1 MSKYIPT
8 NTLSDE
14 QAEKEFSE
22 LLTRLPNGGK
32 FYKYRSFYGKKFD
45 YAYDA
50 LSNGYLWFASPID
63 MNDKI
68 DTTLNVD
75 LLREAKRIE
84 NTFIKC
90 KVQYCTLLLKTFCKK
105 NNIPFTFSHDTIRE
119 ISACTTK
126 KGKMNRQR
134 TKTLLLKNG
143 TPHNQLQM
151 QMQVLANILE
161 GKFIGY
167 EDNVKK
173 MALPFVYL
181 NENLR
186 KNTTIYC
193 VAERYDIDSMWA
205 YYGNDNKGFCIEY
218 DFSSEKFTI
227 EQKRWLLNLHKI
239 NYKKQKRVFSFAP
252 HIAKILELGDVDK
265 FDKQPL
271 LQQICEQYL
280 IKNPSW
286 KHEQEWRII
295 AETKSNRFNIDAV
308 SALYIDEAMLQM
320 AKGKK
325 LLKLA
330 KLKHWTVYCRRLN
343 SSGTAF
349 EYKKL

>member
-1 MSKYIPT
+1 
-8 NTLSDE
+8 
-14 QAEKEFSE
+14 
-22 LLTRLPNGGK
+22 
-32 FYKYRSFYGKKFD
+32 
-45 YAYDA
+45 
-50 LSNGYLWFASPID
+50 
-63 MNDKI
+63 
-68 DTTLNVD
+68 
-75 LLREAKRIE
+75 
-84 NTFIKC
+84 
-90 KVQYCTLLLKTFCKK
+90 
-105 NNIPFTFSHDTIRE
+105 
-119 ISACTTK
+119 
-126 KGKMNRQR
+126 MNRQR

-218 DFSSEKFTI
+218 DFSSKKFSI

-295 AETKSNRFNIDAV
+295 AETKNNRFKIDAV
-308 SALYIDEAMLQM
+308 SALYIDEAMLQT

-325 LLKLA
+325 LLTLA
-330 KLKHWTVYCRRLN
+330 KLKHWTAYCRRLN

>member
-14 QAEKEFSE
+14 QVEKEFSE
-22 LLTRLPNGGK
+22 LLARLPNDGK

-45 YAYDA
+45 LAYDA

-90 KVQYCTLLLKTFCKK
+90 KVQYCALLLKTFCKQR
-105 NNIPFTFSHDTIRE
+105 NIPFTFSPDTIKE
-119 ISACTTK
+119 VSSYTTR
-126 KGKMNRQR
+126 KGKINRQR

-143 TPHNQLQM
+143 TPHNQLQL
-151 QMQVLANILE
+151 QMQFLADILE
-161 GKFIGY
+161 GKFVGY

-218 DFSSEKFTI
+218 DF
-227 EQKRWLLNLHKI
+227 
-239 NYKKQKRVFSFAP
+239 
-252 HIAKILELGDVDK
+252 
-265 FDKQPL
+265 
-271 LQQICEQYL
+271 
-280 IKNPSW
+280 
-286 KHEQEWRII
+286 
-295 AETKSNRFNIDAV
+295 NI
-308 SALYIDEAMLQM
+308 
-320 AKGKK
+320 
-325 LLKLA
+325 
-330 KLKHWTVYCRRLN
+330 
-343 SSGTAF
+343 
-349 EYKKL
+349 